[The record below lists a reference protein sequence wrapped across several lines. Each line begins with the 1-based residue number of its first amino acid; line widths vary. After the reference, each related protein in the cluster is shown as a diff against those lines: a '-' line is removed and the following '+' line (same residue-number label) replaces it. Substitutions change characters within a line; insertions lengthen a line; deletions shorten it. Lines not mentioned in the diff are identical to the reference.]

1 MVHLNRSA
9 PTVLLA
15 DADVF
20 IDYRDS
26 DIEAPEVKTDMA
38 DLSTEVKTD
47 IADLRAD
54 VESLQTDLHAIETR
68 LVRIETKLEI
78 DPPPTAP
85 EPPLP
90 MPDLALYGRSMMKR
104 IEVTGHCPDY
114 GAREMNATPAAIGHQ
129 ALMRQ
134 AVGERDEEDR
144 NRNHDHAG
152 IGNSGSWII
161 RLARIPSAGHDR
173 IAILA

>member
-38 DLSTEVKTD
+38 DLRAEVGADVADLSTEVKTD

-68 LVRIETKLEI
+68 LVASR
-78 DPPPTAP
+78 PSW
-85 EPPLP
+85 
-90 MPDLALYGRSMMKR
+90 RSTR
-104 IEVTGHCPDY
+104 RRRP
-114 GAREMNATPAAIGHQ
+114 
-129 ALMRQ
+129 
-134 AVGERDEEDR
+134 R
-144 NRNHDHAG
+144 NRRFPCQIWHCMVVA
-152 IGNSGSWII
+152 
-161 RLARIPSAGHDR
+161 
-173 IAILA
+173 

>member
-1 MVHLNRSA
+1 MDYLNRSV
-9 PTVLLA
+9 PPVLLA

-26 DIEAPEVKTDMA
+26 DIEAP
-38 DLSTEVKTD
+38 EVKTD

-85 EPPLP
+85 EPP
-90 MPDLALYGRSMMKR
+90 A
-104 IEVTGHCPDY
+104 
-114 GAREMNATPAAIGHQ
+114 
-129 ALMRQ
+129 
-134 AVGERDEEDR
+134 ERR
-144 NRNHDHAG
+144 
-152 IGNSGSWII
+152 
-161 RLARIPSAGHDR
+161 
-173 IAILA
+173 